1 MEVIIKTMK
10 LFITIL
16 MLSGCCNWS
25 DTCEKD
31 ESKPIEVNQVIKL
44 DSTKR

>member
-1 MEVIIKTMK
+1 MK
-10 LFITIL
+10 IFILIL
-16 MLSGCCNWS
+16 MISSCCSWS

-31 ESKPIEVNQVIKL
+31 ESKPIEVNQAIKL

>member
-1 MEVIIKTMK
+1 MK
-10 LFITIL
+10 LFIIIL
-16 MLSGCCNWS
+16 MLSGCCSWS

-31 ESKPIEVNQVIKL
+31 ESKPIEINQAIKL